1 MQNHGLGMEYDKMC
15 EDGRPVGAA
24 GAGDAMAPTDF
35 GKSVNPISARRHFM
49 PTTLIL
55 ASRIFR
61 PSYSPGY
68 LVLPKIPQIPH
79 NLFGRSAQIGQN
91 IWDIIEKSPYR
102 ASVVGA

>member
-1 MQNHGLGMEYDKMC
+1 MC
-15 EDGRPVGAA
+15 EDGRPVGAR
-24 GAGDAMAPTDF
+24 GAGDATAPTDF
-35 GKSVNPISARRHFM
+35 TI
-49 PTTLIL
+49 LIL

>member
-1 MQNHGLGMEYDKMC
+1 MQNHGLGMKYDKMC
-15 EDGRPVGAA
+15 EDGRPVGAG
-24 GAGDAMAPTDF
+24 GAGDATAPTDF

-68 LVLPKIPQIPH
+68 LVCTTKNPPNTSQLIRPICSNRPKH
-79 NLFGRSAQIGQN
+79 LG
-91 IWDIIEKSPYR
+91 YY
-102 ASVVGA
+102 

>member
-1 MQNHGLGMEYDKMC
+1 MEYDKLC
-15 EDGRPVGAA
+15 EDGRPAGAG
-24 GAGDAMAPTDF
+24 GAGDATAPTDF
-35 GKSVNPISARRHFM
+35 GKSFNPISAR
-49 PTTLIL
+49 
-55 ASRIFR
+55 IFR
-61 PSYSPGY
+61 PFYSPGY